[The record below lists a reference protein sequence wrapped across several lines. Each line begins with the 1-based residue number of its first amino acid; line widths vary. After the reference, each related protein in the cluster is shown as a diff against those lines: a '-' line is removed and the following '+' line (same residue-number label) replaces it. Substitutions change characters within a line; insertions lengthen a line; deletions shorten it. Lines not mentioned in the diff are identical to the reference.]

1 MLVFAASDKGGTGR
15 SVTSSNVAYRRA
27 LAGDDVCYLDFDF
40 GSPTAAAVFDVPG
53 ASRGVA
59 AGGLHSHLQG
69 RHTEPHRIDVW
80 AESEHEE
87 LRYRPT
93 GSGRLVLVPGDRD
106 GGEFAI
112 GKDTVRRCVNL
123 FLQLESEFDVVVV
136 DLSAGR
142 SYAVDMVLEAT
153 AQPELAR
160 VLSRWLV
167 FHRWTHQHVIA
178 AHGLVFGERGIVAGG
193 VERGHD
199 KGALRDSIRFVRAAV
214 PDPESPLWAHVPLAQ
229 SEWMRKCD
237 RDLTELAAELDLG
250 YARLLGKIPL
260 EPVLQWR
267 EQLITDEDVLASK
280 VAGMPT
286 RQALE
291 ELAAALVDEEAW
303 ERQ

>member
-15 SVTSSNVAYRRA
+15 SVTSSNLAYRRA

-53 ASRGVA
+53 ASRGVT

-80 AESEHEE
+80 AESEHDE
-87 LRYRPT
+87 LRYRPP
-93 GSGRLVLVPGDRD
+93 GSGRLVLMPGDRD
-106 GGEFAI
+106 GGEFAV
-112 GKDTVRRCVNL
+112 GKDAVRRCVSL
-123 FLQLESEFDVVVV
+123 FLELETEFDLVVV

-153 AQPELAR
+153 AQPELRGA
-160 VLSRWLV
+160 VSRWLV

-199 KGALRDSIRFVRAAV
+199 KGDLREAIRFVRAAV
-214 PDPESPLWAHVPLAQ
+214 PDPESPLWAHAPLAQ

-250 YARLLGKIPL
+250 YARLLGTVPL

-267 EQLITDEDVLASK
+267 EQLITDDDVLSSK
-280 VAGMPT
+280 VAGMAT

-291 ELAAALVDEEAW
+291 DLAAALVSDEAW
-303 ERQ
+303 EPR